1 MVYYIIKESEGRNNM
16 NQRNT
21 FQRTLTLDAVH
32 ALANHP
38 TADDVYNF
46 VHTKYP
52 QISRTTVYRNLNKL
66 CDSGDLLRVKIFGAA
81 DRFDHNLQSHY
92 HFRCDEC
99 GSVSD
104 LDLPYIENINRMC
117 AGIGGRIVN
126 AHQILFDGI
135 CTECQKK

>member
-1 MVYYIIKESEGRNNM
+1 M

-66 CDSGDLLRVKIFGAA
+66 CDSNDLLRVKIFGAA
-81 DRFDHNLQSHY
+81 DRFDHNIHSHY

-99 GSVSD
+99 GEVCD
-104 LDLPYIENINRMC
+104 LDVPYMESINEMF
-117 AGIGGRIVN
+117 AGIGGRKVN
-126 AHQILFDGI
+126 AHQILFDGL
-135 CTECQKK
+135 CPECQKNSK

>member
-1 MVYYIIKESEGRNNM
+1 MVYYIIKESEGRNNT

-32 ALANHP
+32 TLANHP

>member
-1 MVYYIIKESEGRNNM
+1 M

-32 ALANHP
+32 TLANHP

-46 VHTKYP
+46 VHEKYP

-81 DRFDHNLQSHY
+81 DRFDHHLQSHY

-99 GSVSD
+99 GGVSD
-104 LDLPYIENINRMC
+104 LDLPYIENINQMC

>member
-1 MVYYIIKESEGRNNM
+1 M

-38 TADDVYNF
+38 TADDVYNY
-46 VHTKYP
+46 VHSKYP

-66 CDSGDLLRVKIFGAA
+66 CDSHDLSRVKIFGSA
-81 DRFDHNLQSHY
+81 DRFDHNLHSHY
-92 HFRCDEC
+92 HFICDEC

-104 LDLPYIENINRMC
+104 LDVPYMDNINDMF
-117 AGIGGRIVN
+117 AGIGGRQVN
-126 AHQILFDGI
+126 AHQILFDGL
-135 CTECQKK
+135 CECCVNKSK

>member
-1 MVYYIIKESEGRNNM
+1 M

-32 ALANHP
+32 TLANHP

-81 DRFDHNLQSHY
+81 DRFDHHLQSHY

-104 LDLPYIENINRMC
+104 LDLPYIENINQMC